1 MKDLDLRSL
10 RKTLT
15 ETNWAMFER
24 QKRTLADTAE
34 EVPVLWD
41 ILYFIDAIQDAVVK
55 DGLLKE
61 VEVFPSKY
69 DRARMVVAA
78 KMQAFEDAVDAFERK
93 QEANAFK
100 HREEIPFPDLDIKC
114 EICGEVAKES
124 TMRFVTHRDWLAPD
138 KHRFVCVTCAEENG
152 CEDYEEEE

>member
-24 QKRTLADTAE
+24 QKSTLADTAE
-34 EVPVLWD
+34 EVPILWD

-55 DGLLKE
+55 DGLLDE
-61 VEVFPSKY
+61 VEVFPSRDK
-69 DRARMVVAA
+69 RVSIEMQA
-78 KMQAFEDAVDAFERK
+78 KMQAFEDAVDAFKRK
-93 QEANAFK
+93 QEA
-100 HREEIPFPDLDIKC
+100 REEIPFPDLDIKC